1 MRFTESRRGQG
12 FAKPRLVLSRRREQ
26 ARGLHANER
35 STRTSFCRKESTSF
49 WHARI
54 AARFGGRTRPRDS
67 IRILQVFMNSQMEAL
82 FGLKGRRT
90 AVLGLAYAPWQKL
103 SSIGCSGRRNT
114 ANLYSWPVQL
124 LLAAISC
131 LSISSLYV
139 FLEGGGTAERPC
151 EVQKFSAQE
160 FLSNNSP
167 QGCTTVRA

>member
-12 FAKPRLVLSRRREQ
+12 FAKPRLGLARRREQ

-103 SSIGCSGRRNT
+103 SRCVRDV
-114 ANLYSWPVQL
+114 NLVDLATEAL
-124 LLAAISC
+124 LLIDNQ
-131 LSISSLYV
+131 V
-139 FLEGGGTAERPC
+139 FDRLFDPA
-151 EVQKFSAQE
+151 S
-160 FLSNNSP
+160 LSNTDS
-167 QGCTTVRA
+167 

>member
-12 FAKPRLVLSRRREQ
+12 YAKPRLVLSRRREQ

-103 SSIGCSGRRNT
+103 SRCVRDV
-114 ANLYSWPVQL
+114 NLVDLATEAL
-124 LLAAISC
+124 LLIDNQ
-131 LSISSLYV
+131 V
-139 FLEGGGTAERPC
+139 FDRLFDPA
-151 EVQKFSAQE
+151 S
-160 FLSNNSP
+160 LSNTDS
-167 QGCTTVRA
+167 